1 MSPALRSPRK
11 ASEDDFQDSPYQVVE
26 VTTTHAGAYTGR
38 QLAEAGLPVLR
49 VELLDK
55 PAQQLP
61 PMTSEGF
68 SAAYLSMNGKKEN
81 VRVDGASE
89 QGRALLARIITN
101 SSVFVT
107 DLRELFTARSALV
120 TCHLHVDNVCVAGDL
135 PSNDILVQAMSG
147 ALSMTG
153 HLKGP
158 PAPIGIPVGDIAPG
172 LFAAIGVLFALVEE
186 IPQTLSVHS
195 LDATVSLLSYLGCS
209 FLVSGTEP
217 GFAGSGH
224 PFVTPYGAY
233 RAKDGY
239 IIVAPGF
246 TQVFWQ
252 NLCRML
258 GRPELIDDPRF
269 RTFNNRRNN
278 KSALQEILGTAFAE
292 NTVDEWEAR
301 LDQADV
307 PNGPIRSFRQALEH
321 PVTNIR
327 GMITQVHGL
336 SFLSTPLI
344 NNTPIEGMAN
354 RPLGARGWRHA
365 LERLGM
371 TGTDVTA
378 LARDGV
384 VRPCYTPFSQP
395 TETEI
400 CKESTPLQTG

>member
-1 MSPALRSPRK
+1 MIPALRNPRK
-11 ASEDDFQDSPYQVVE
+11 TVEVDYQESPYQVVE
-26 VTTTHAGAYTGR
+26 VTTTHAGAYAGR

-55 PAQQLP
+55 PAQSLP
-61 PMTSEGF
+61 PMTAEGF

-81 VRVDGASE
+81 IRLDRLSE
-89 QGRALLARIITN
+89 QGRALLEKIITN

-107 DLRELFTARSALV
+107 DVSDLFAARSALV
-120 TCHLHVDNVCVAGDL
+120 TCHLHVGKVGVAGDL
-135 PSNDILVQAMSG
+135 PSNDILIQAMSG

-172 LFAAIGVLFALVEE
+172 LFAAVGVLFALIEE
-186 IPQTLSVHS
+186 TPQTISVHS

-209 FLVSGTEP
+209 FLVSGKEP

-258 GRPELIDDPRF
+258 GRPELTEDPRF
-269 RTFNNRRNN
+269 RTFTNRRNN
-278 KSALQEILGTAFAE
+278 RNELQEILDSAFAE
-292 NTVDEWEAR
+292 KTVDEWETC
-301 LDQADV
+301 LDRADV
-307 PNGPIRSFRQALEH
+307 PNGPIRSFRQALDH
-321 PVTNIR
+321 PITNIR

-344 NNTPIEGMAN
+344 NNTPVAGMAE
-354 RPLGARGWRHA
+354 RPLGARGWRQA
-365 LERLGM
+365 FERLGM
-371 TGTDVTA
+371 TGTEVTA

-384 VRPCYTPFSQP
+384 VRPGYTPFS
-395 TETEI
+395 
-400 CKESTPLQTG
+400 

>member
-1 MSPALRSPRK
+1 MTSKSRAAAKSGF
-11 ASEDDFQDSPYQVVE
+11 EESPYQVVE
-26 VTTTHAGAYTGR
+26 VTTTHAGAYAGR

-49 VELLDK
+49 LELLDK
-55 PAQQLP
+55 PGQQLP
-61 PMTSEGF
+61 PMTSGGF
-68 SAAYLSMNGKKEN
+68 SAPYLSLNGKKEN
-81 VRVDGASE
+81 VRVNGASAP
-89 QGRALLARIITN
+89 GREFLARIIAN

-107 DLRELFTARSALV
+107 DVPDLFTARSALV
-120 TCHLHVDNVCVAGDL
+120 TCRLHVDSVCVAGDL

-153 HLKGP
+153 RLEGAP
-158 PAPIGIPVGDIAPG
+158 TPIGIPVGDVAPG

-186 IPQTLSVHS
+186 IPQTISIHS

-209 FLVSGTEP
+209 FLVSGAEP

-258 GRPELIDDPRF
+258 GRSDLIDDPRF
-269 RTFNNRRNN
+269 RTFTNRKNNR
-278 KSALQEILGTAFAE
+278 ADLQKILSTAFAE
-292 NTVDEWEAR
+292 NTVEEWEAR

-307 PNGPIRSFRQALEH
+307 PNGPVRSFRQALEH
-321 PVTNIR
+321 PVTNVR

-336 SFLSTPLI
+336 PFLNTPLI
-344 NNTPIEGMAN
+344 NNTPMDGMAD
-354 RPLGARGWRHA
+354 RPLGARGWRQA
-365 LERLGM
+365 LGRLGM
-371 TGTDVTA
+371 TGADVAA
-378 LARDGV
+378 LGENGIV
-384 VRPCYTPFSQP
+384 SPGYTPFSQP
-395 TETEI
+395 TETEVY
-400 CKESTPLQTG
+400 KGSTPSQTG